1 VPSVRDF
8 LERLRPSGTPG
19 AATVS
24 AVPADRVGERSAEI
38 EPVLARLA
46 AAQAQASAIRQ
57 AAEVEAHQRKDAAAE
72 QARAIVATARR
83 EAEAE
88 RQTAAATTRAR
99 AETES
104 RDLLGDAAQEASA
117 VARAAGARQASFAER
132 VLTRARADVND
143 IIGGVP

>member
-46 AAQAQASAIRQ
+46 AAQAQAAAIRH
-57 AAEVEAHQRKDAAAE
+57 AAEVEAQQRRDAAAV
-72 QARAIVATARR
+72 QARAIVATAHR
-83 EAEAE
+83 EAETE
-88 RQTAAATTRAR
+88 RQTAAATMRAR
-99 AETES
+99 AEKES
-104 RDLLGDAAQEASA
+104 CHLLADAAQVAAEVAQAAST
-117 VARAAGARQASFAER
+117 RQSSFANR
-132 VLTRARADVND
+132 VLTQARADVSD
-143 IIGGVP
+143 IIGGAL

>member
-1 VPSVRDF
+1 VRDF

-46 AAQAQASAIRQ
+46 AVQAQGAAIRQ
-57 AAEVEAHQRKDAAAE
+57 AAEVEAQQRKDAAAE
-72 QARAIVATARR
+72 QARALVATAHR

-88 RQTAAATTRAR
+88 RQMVAATTRAR
-99 AETES
+99 AEKES
-104 RDLLGDAAQEASA
+104 RDLLADATQEASA
-117 VARAAGARQASFAER
+117 VARAAGARQSSFADR
-132 VLTRARADVND
+132 VLTRARADIAD
-143 IIGGVP
+143 IIGSAP